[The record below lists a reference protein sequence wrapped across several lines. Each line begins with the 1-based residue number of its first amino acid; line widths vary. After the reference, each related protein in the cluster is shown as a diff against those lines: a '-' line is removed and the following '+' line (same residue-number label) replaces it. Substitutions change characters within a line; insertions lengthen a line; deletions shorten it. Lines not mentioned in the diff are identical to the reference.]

1 MNRLKNILILTTA
14 LAVTVSCEVLD
25 SQTPQQSIAANEAFS
40 STQAMNAALTG
51 SYADMQG
58 GASMGA
64 DFLLHSEFM
73 ADNANFIG
81 SFTTFQDIAA
91 RNITVSN
98 GTIENMWSEQYEVI
112 NDVNLLIEGVRN
124 SDLETAEFQ
133 NNRDRIVGEALAIRG
148 LIYFELVRLW
158 ARPWN
163 DTPDNSHLGV
173 VLQTEGAINLEDFE
187 SQVERST
194 VAEVYSRINT
204 DLNDALG
211 LLQGQGIINN
221 GRFNEYN
228 VRAILARVRLQQG
241 EYQDVANLTD
251 QIIQSNVYALE
262 GNINAYFENEEASS
276 ESVFEIIH
284 NVQDNPGVN
293 AALST
298 FYAPTRLGG
307 RGDVT
312 VTTNYITAI
321 QNAVPQF
328 QRDSLP
334 AGGEVRDDRFTEMV
348 GFDDPDAAN
357 PNFVSLKYPEGSN
370 TDDNAPVMR
379 YADVLLMNAEA
390 KARLANDVNSVPAD
404 VFDNIN
410 DIRLRSMQAVNAEG
424 QAIDTESIVAYEASD
439 FSTKQE
445 LIDAILLERRVEL
458 AFEGQR
464 KHDLARTGQ
473 LINGDAPNANNV
485 IFPIPQE
492 ELDVNDAITQNP
504 GYGGND
510 PN

>member
-14 LAVTVSCEVLD
+14 LAVTLSCNILD
-25 SQTPQQSIAANEAFS
+25 SQTPQQSVPASTAFNS
-40 STQAMNAALTG
+40 AQAMNAALIG

-58 GASMGA
+58 GQSMGA
-64 DFLLHSEFM
+64 SLLFHSEM
-73 ADNANFIG
+73 MTQNANFVG
-81 SFTTFQDIAA
+81 SFTTFQEIAA
-91 RNITVSN
+91 SNITVSN
-98 GTIENMWSEQYEVI
+98 GEVENMWSEQYEVI
-112 NDVNLLIEGVRN
+112 NDVNLLIEAVRN
-124 SDLETAEFQ
+124 SDLETAAFQ
-133 NNRDRIVGEALAIRG
+133 NSRDRLLGEALAIRG

-158 ARPWN
+158 SRPWN
-163 DTPDNSHLGV
+163 DTPDNSHIGV
-173 VLQTEGAINLEDFE
+173 VLQTEGAINLDDFD
-187 SQVERST
+187 SQVERAT

-204 DLNDALG
+204 DLNDAIG
-211 LLQGQGIINN
+211 LLQGQGVINN
-221 GRFNEYN
+221 GRFNEFN
-228 VRAILARVRLQQG
+228 VPAILARVRLQQG
-241 EYQDVANLTD
+241 EYQDVADLTD
-251 QIIQSNVYALE
+251 QIIGSTADNGYALE
-262 GNINAYFENEEASS
+262 GNINSYFENEEASS

-293 AALST
+293 ASLST
-298 FYAPTRLGG
+298 FYAPGSLGG

-312 VTTNYITAI
+312 INTNYITALA
-321 QNAVPQF
+321 NAVPQF
-328 QRDSLP
+328 QRDRLP
-334 AGGEVRDDRFTEMV
+334 AGGDVLDDRFTELI
-348 GFDDPDAAN
+348 GQADG
-357 PNFVSLKYPEGSN
+357 NFVTLKYPNGNN

-390 KARLANDVNSVPAD
+390 KARLASDVNSVDAD
-404 VFDNIN
+404 VFTNIN

-424 QAIDTESIVAYEASD
+424 QAIDTESVVAYAASD

-473 LINGDAPNANNV
+473 PVNGFAPNADNV
-485 IFPIPQE
+485 IFPIPLE
-492 ELDVNDAITQNP
+492 ELDVNDTITQNP